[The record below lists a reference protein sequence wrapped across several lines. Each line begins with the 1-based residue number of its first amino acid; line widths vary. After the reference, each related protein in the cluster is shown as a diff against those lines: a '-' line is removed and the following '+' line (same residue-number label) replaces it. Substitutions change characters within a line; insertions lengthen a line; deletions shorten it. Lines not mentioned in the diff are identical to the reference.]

1 MNKEQAEKRIKELIK
16 LDKYLN
22 SKEKEEYSNWLKQ
35 KEIDRELQ
43 ESKKKLLEESKKQK
57 EDAEQQLAERLYKFV
72 KDFDFYNYVD
82 NTEMYRS
89 EEDNINIIKADINDT
104 NNVKDYIKE
113 LKEIIDDSRLSNE
126 DLKEVQ
132 ELVYILEQRVPK
144 YKYHLGDTIYIGSD
158 EYEFAGINNGIVK
171 LYDVKFPLFNKEM
184 PFEEFERKVQENYAN
199 EHLIVKDKQIQH
211 IETAKQNNEEKYQDD
226 VVEQEQEKHEETKQ
240 IENNIEKLDIK
251 IKKQVKPKRTKI
263 QDYVLH
269 PEIPINERNNFKIN
283 NENLGVGTPR
293 EKFAKNVAAIQVLKK
308 CENENR
314 YATLEEQEILSN
326 YVGWGGLQQAFDE
339 KDSSWTNEY
348 RILKELLTEDE
359 YKSARESTLTAF
371 YTPPVVINS
380 IYEVLQNMGLKEAN
394 VLEPACGTGNF
405 LGLLPK
411 ELLNCKIYG
420 VEKDSISGRIAQQ
433 LYQKSTIAISGYE
446 KVDMPDSFFDV
457 AIGNVPFGDISI
469 NDRKY
474 NKNHFLIHDYF
485 FAKTID
491 KVRPRRN
498 CCFCYIKRNNG

>member
-1 MNKEQAEKRIKELIK
+1 M
-16 LDKYLN
+16 
-22 SKEKEEYSNWLKQ
+22 
-35 KEIDRELQ
+35 
-43 ESKKKLLEESKKQK
+43 
-57 EDAEQQLAERLYKFV
+57 
-72 KDFDFYNYVD
+72 
-82 NTEMYRS
+82 
-89 EEDNINIIKADINDT
+89 
-104 NNVKDYIKE
+104 
-113 LKEIIDDSRLSNE
+113 
-126 DLKEVQ
+126 
-132 ELVYILEQRVPK
+132 
-144 YKYHLGDTIYIGSD
+144 
-158 EYEFAGINNGIVK
+158 
-171 LYDVKFPLFNKEM
+171 
-184 PFEEFERKVQENYAN
+184 
-199 EHLIVKDKQIQH
+199 
-211 IETAKQNNEEKYQDD
+211 
-226 VVEQEQEKHEETKQ
+226 
-240 IENNIEKLDIK
+240 
-251 IKKQVKPKRTKI
+251 
-263 QDYVLH
+263 H

-411 ELLNCKIYG
+411 ELSNCKIYG

-446 KVDMPDSFFDV
+446 K
-457 AIGNVPFGDISI
+457 
-469 NDRKY
+469 
-474 NKNHFLIHDYF
+474 
-485 FAKTID
+485 
-491 KVRPRRN
+491 
-498 CCFCYIKRNNG
+498 

>member
-1 MNKEQAEKRIKELIK
+1 MECSRKKRIKELIK

-35 KEIDRELQ
+35 KKIDRELQ
-43 ESKKKLLEESKKQK
+43 GSKKKLLEESKKQK

-226 VVEQEQEKHEETKQ
+226 VVEQEQEKHE
-240 IENNIEKLDIK
+240 
-251 IKKQVKPKRTKI
+251 
-263 QDYVLH
+263 
-269 PEIPINERNNFKIN
+269 
-283 NENLGVGTPR
+283 
-293 EKFAKNVAAIQVLKK
+293 KNKA
-308 CENENR
+308 NR
-314 YATLEEQEILSN
+314 
-326 YVGWGGLQQAFDE
+326 
-339 KDSSWTNEY
+339 K
-348 RILKELLTEDE
+348 
-359 YKSARESTLTAF
+359 
-371 YTPPVVINS
+371 
-380 IYEVLQNMGLKEAN
+380 
-394 VLEPACGTGNF
+394 
-405 LGLLPK
+405 
-411 ELLNCKIYG
+411 
-420 VEKDSISGRIAQQ
+420 
-433 LYQKSTIAISGYE
+433 
-446 KVDMPDSFFDV
+446 
-457 AIGNVPFGDISI
+457 
-469 NDRKY
+469 
-474 NKNHFLIHDYF
+474 
-485 FAKTID
+485 
-491 KVRPRRN
+491 
-498 CCFCYIKRNNG
+498 

>member
-1 MNKEQAEKRIKELIK
+1 MNM
-16 LDKYLN
+16 N
-22 SKEKEEYSNWLKQ
+22 
-35 KEIDRELQ
+35 
-43 ESKKKLLEESKKQK
+43 LL
-57 EDAEQQLAERLYKFV
+57 
-72 KDFDFYNYVD
+72 
-82 NTEMYRS
+82 
-89 EEDNINIIKADINDT
+89 
-104 NNVKDYIKE
+104 
-113 LKEIIDDSRLSNE
+113 
-126 DLKEVQ
+126 
-132 ELVYILEQRVPK
+132 
-144 YKYHLGDTIYIGSD
+144 
-158 EYEFAGINNGIVK
+158 
-171 LYDVKFPLFNKEM
+171 
-184 PFEEFERKVQENYAN
+184 EFERKVQENYAN

-226 VVEQEQEKHEETKQ
+226 VVEQEQEKHEKTKQ
-240 IENNIEKLDIK
+240 IENNIEKLDIE

-269 PEIPINERNNFKIN
+269 SEIPINERNNFKIN

-411 ELLNCKIYG
+411 ELSNCKIYG